1 MTTEDVA
8 IRFTASQALSFC
20 RFIRSRLT
28 SKELEKKLP
37 VRASNILSARASS
50 EPSINGPG
58 YSNPNGLDNASL
70 PELPPENIQP
80 SLWESLPV
88 EFVEKWFIGGRGWV
102 RLISYSLWFFTD
114 TDCQVE
120 AGEL

>member
-1 MTTEDVA
+1 MTTEDIA
-8 IRFTASQALSFC
+8 IRFTASEALSFC

-37 VRASNILSARASS
+37 VRASNILRAYS
-50 EPSINGPG
+50 ELSINGPG
-58 YSNPNGLDNASL
+58 YSNPIGLDNASL
-70 PELPPENIQP
+70 PELPPENIKP

-88 EFVEKWFIGGRGWV
+88 EFVEKWFIGGWGWV
-102 RLISYSLWFFTD
+102 RLISYSLWLFTD